1 MIDEMPVVVQ
11 YGRYDACG
19 AVGGCGDDSAAAGI
33 LLRYRQREQIDPCRI
48 GRFEYGI
55 RTAAAESSP
64 HPSTS
69 LLDAS
74 LAYIFGALRGT
85 SSPPGST
92 VSRVL
97 QPCCTHRRIT
107 RHTLSSSLRTC
118 TAERMAVSL
127 AHTMSAMFI

>member
-1 MIDEMPVVVQ
+1 MTPAAPLV
-11 YGRYDACG
+11 G
-19 AVGGCGDDSAAAGI
+19 AVTILPPPAFSSDTASANRSTHAASDDSS
-33 LLRYRQREQIDPCRI
+33 
-48 GRFEYGI
+48 
-55 RTAAAESSP
+55 TASARRRSL
-64 HPSTS
+64 PSTS

-92 VSRVL
+92 VSMVL